1 MTSPAITKYVDAMAG
16 IQLNPRLAADSVAIG
31 NLTLCE
37 VRLQDDARFP
47 WLVLVPQREGL
58 TELFELS
65 DADRAIAMEEIAQ
78 VSAAFRAITQCLK
91 INVGAL
97 GNVVRQLHIH
107 IVARNEG
114 DAAWPG
120 PVWGAG
126 AREPYVESAKADLI
140 ERLRSALAM
149 HG

>member
-1 MTSPAITKYVDAMAG
+1 MTQEISLD
-16 IQLNPRLAADSVAIG
+16 PRLAADSIAVGA
-31 NLTLCE
+31 LALCE

-47 WLVLVPQREGL
+47 WLVLVPKRAGV
-58 TELFELS
+58 TELFAL
-65 DADRAIAMEEIAQ
+65 DAPDRTVLMEEIAQ
-78 VSAAFRAITQCLK
+78 CAAALRAVTDCLK

-97 GNVVRQLHIH
+97 GNIVRQLHIH

-126 AREPYVESAKADLI
+126 MRVPYGDTERADLI
-140 ERLRSALAM
+140 ARLRSAFAM
-149 HG
+149 RG

>member
-1 MTSPAITKYVDAMAG
+1 MSNFSLD
-16 IQLNPRLAADSVAIG
+16 PRLAKDSVTVGFLA
-31 NLTLCE
+31 LCE

-47 WLVLVPQREGL
+47 WLVLVPQRKNVS
-58 TELFELS
+58 ELFELS
-65 DADRAIAMEEIAQ
+65 AADREVAMEEIAQ
-78 VSAAFRAITQCLK
+78 CASALRAITRCLK

-97 GNVVRQLHIH
+97 GNIVRQLHIH
-107 IVARNEG
+107 VVARNEG

-126 AREPYVESAKADLI
+126 TGVPYDVAAREDLI
-140 ERLRSALAM
+140 ARLRSALAM